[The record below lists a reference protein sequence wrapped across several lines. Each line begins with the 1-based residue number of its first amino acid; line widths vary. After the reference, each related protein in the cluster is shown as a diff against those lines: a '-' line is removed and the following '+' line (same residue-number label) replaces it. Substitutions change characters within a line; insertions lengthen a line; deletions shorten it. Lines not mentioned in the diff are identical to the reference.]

1 MNVKGIL
8 RYAYEIYS
16 LKIGRKTLQT
26 YIKFFVMQF
35 LIFLNYEE
43 CLKQDTNDKEL
54 DFLQ

>member
-8 RYAYEIYS
+8 RNAYEIYS
-16 LKIGRKTLQT
+16 LKIRRKTLQT